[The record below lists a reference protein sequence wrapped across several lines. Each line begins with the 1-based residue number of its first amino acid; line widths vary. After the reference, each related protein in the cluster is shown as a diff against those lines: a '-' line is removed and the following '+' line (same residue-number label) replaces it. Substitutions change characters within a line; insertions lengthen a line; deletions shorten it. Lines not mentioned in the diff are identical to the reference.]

1 MALDPV
7 RLGLHP
13 LGGCFGPSPP
23 LLFVPCGLGALSYL
37 GEDARGRQLGPC
49 RVAAA
54 CTQGR
59 RALEEQIL
67 LLEVPCEEEA
77 ERLRMQRGPFGGVFG
92 GVTGCC
98 APGAPAAAPLG
109 AGRTRPT
116 GGGGSM
122 RSAAALGSVFSGS
135 STSPSSGAAKPMPIS
150 LPLSSKPKGD
160 EERARRF
167 GGEAGGA
174 KGCGG
179 TTDAERIRGGG
190 WAGAIAADCHA
201 ALEAAAFGAGA
212 AGPSSGAVASACAA
226 LACGALPGGALA
238 MRRGAAGG
246 TSAARGPITLTYH
259 NARWFYTLRVS
270 TGTLRETLRHRV
282 VW

>member
-1 MALDPV
+1 MIATNAPCGG
-7 RLGLHP
+7 GLYTGAP
-13 LGGCFGPSPP
+13 GLGGTNPP
-23 LLFVPCGLGALSYL
+23 AGGALR
-37 GEDARGRQLGPC
+37 GGGGAAEDAAGGP
-49 RVAAA
+49 
-54 CTQGR
+54 
-59 RALEEQIL
+59 
-67 LLEVPCEEEA
+67 
-77 ERLRMQRGPFGGVFG
+77 FG

-238 MRRGAAGG
+238 MRRGAPEG
-246 TSAARGPITLTYH
+246 TNAARGLSPLLITMRGGSTRLGS
-259 NARWFYTLRVS
+259 ARARLGRRSGTESSGDASS
-270 TGTLRETLRHRV
+270 TDGLPNLAALFSRAPSRCSAADLLGGDFGLPMS
-282 VW
+282 

>member
-1 MALDPV
+1 ML
-7 RLGLHP
+7 
-13 LGGCFGPSPP
+13 
-23 LLFVPCGLGALSYL
+23 
-37 GEDARGRQLGPC
+37 

-77 ERLRMQRGPFGGVFG
+77 ERLKMEQVALLAVSRAAVH
-92 GVTGCC
+92 
-98 APGAPAAAPLG
+98 GAPAAAPLG

-135 STSPSSGAAKPMPIS
+135 STSPLSGAAKPMPIS
-150 LPLSSKPKGD
+150 LPLSSKPTGD

-179 TTDAERIRGGG
+179 TTDAERIRRGG
-190 WAGAIAADCHA
+190 WTGAVAADCHA
-201 ALEAAAFGAGA
+201 ALEAAAFGAEA

-226 LACGALPGGALA
+226 LTCGALPGGALA
-238 MRRGAAGG
+238 MRSWGYQRG
-246 TSAARGPITLTYH
+246 TGPITLTYH
-259 NARWFYTLRVS
+259 NARWFYRLRVS
-270 TGTLRETLRHRV
+270 TGTLRETLRHGV